1 MGKGFAQSIVSGA
14 KKAGHHMERASHHL
28 GKAAYH
34 AGKKELDVKKTS
46 AFFKG
51 QAQGAGKGAV
61 QVTKRVAGAAYH
73 EGKKEATRGSKELMS
88 ATKQRVKDEVKGA
101 TRKAFKEGVDYV
113 TK

>member
-1 MGKGFAQSIVSGA
+1 
-14 KKAGHHMERASHHL
+14 L

-46 AFFKG
+46 AFVTS
-51 QAQGAGKGAV
+51 QARGAGKGAV
-61 QVTKRVAGAAYH
+61 QVAKRVAGAAYH
-73 EGKKEATRGSKELMS
+73 EGKKEAIKGSKELMS

-101 TRKAFKEGVDYV
+101 TRKAFQEGVNYV

>member
-1 MGKGFAQSIVSGA
+1 MQ
-14 KKAGHHMERASHHL
+14 RASHHL

-46 AFFKG
+46 AFMIS
-51 QAQGAGKGAV
+51 QASGAGKGVV
-61 QVTKRVAGAAYH
+61 QVAKRIAGAAYH
-73 EGKKEATRGSKELMS
+73 EGKKEAVKGSKELMA

-101 TRKAFKEGVDYV
+101 TRNLFNKGVDYV